1 MKIEVAPERDGRVV
15 ITILPEE
22 EGVPEVKLAEK
33 EEASP
38 LSLKASLPFRAS
50 IKGRGYPRPS
60 PPIALTKAESQLLSF
75 PRRRPP

>member
-22 EGVPEVKLAEK
+22 EGIPEVKLAEK

-38 LSLKASLPFRAS
+38 LSLKSLLPRRAS
-50 IKGRGYPRPS
+50 IKGRGLS
-60 PPIALTKAESQLLSF
+60 PPLS
-75 PRRRPP
+75 PNLP